1 MGFSFSIPSL
11 WTLLIA
17 DFFFFQLI
25 LTFKCIC
32 KENMSSHHLKLP
44 QVLQNSFRWSG
55 ITLELT
61 LNKFFLGFIVMLEL
75 LPSIKNND
83 AKVAECYAGGYT
95 TKCF

>member
-1 MGFSFSIPSL
+1 
-11 WTLLIA
+11 
-17 DFFFFQLI
+17 
-25 LTFKCIC
+25 
-32 KENMSSHHLKLP
+32 MSSHYLALP
-44 QVLQNSFRWSG
+44 QVLQNSFHWSG

-61 LNKFFLGFIVMLEL
+61 LNKLFLDIIVMLEL